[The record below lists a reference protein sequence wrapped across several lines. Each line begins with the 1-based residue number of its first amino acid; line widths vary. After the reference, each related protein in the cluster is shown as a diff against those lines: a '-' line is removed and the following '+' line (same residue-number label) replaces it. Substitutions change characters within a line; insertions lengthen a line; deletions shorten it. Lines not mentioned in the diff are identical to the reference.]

1 MEELIKKL
9 KQKLSKVESERL
21 LNYIAKDYTTF
32 VGEDTDL
39 AESSDLISK
48 TGLDSPDKQLPYL
61 VGLLMSTDYIADNFT
76 DSHTAL
82 KHYEKIEENNIEKR
96 IEQYKNEEKEIQNY
110 VEEIK
115 ELYSMIPKITYKY
128 MNSFFDVP
136 TDTIDN
142 EWIKKREVCLPVFLA
157 YFNMGG
163 MRYAEQLEERIK
175 EWFSP
180 FDDIIKERFGF
191 NINNLLDLYQYTID
205 NLKIKYKK
213 MKDCM
218 NYVENLR
225 LEALKV
231 ADESNNYDKF
241 MEKIQEQ
248 RDNDETKKISETF
261 NNLINNYYC
270 INKSELVCKFGNNIA
285 ESLLKQFALDRK
297 EREYKYYTEENPF
310 SLRPLCMLDD
320 DRYFI
325 IHPKFVLEAIF
336 LSLKREMEV
345 LHKNKIVDFYK
356 VRGDKTEEKV
366 CDLLTDFF
374 GRDNIKVYQ
383 SVCEQRGTNEHDLM
397 IIYKDKILIIEIKS
411 SNIREPMRN
420 PDKGFIKI
428 KDSFKSKEG
437 IGGAYNQAVRL
448 EKYIKSKEEVTLYNK
463 MYTPFKLKYSE
474 YSKVYKVIITAENFG
489 LLGVNNSL
497 LLDKD
502 ETGYAWCCN
511 IYDLETLLDSFKYLG
526 KTAEDFIKY
535 IEDRILLHERIF
547 SFDELDI
554 AEVYLNKGKL
564 KDTKANKLWFMNN
577 HENLFDK
584 IYFEKQG
591 IPYKYNINTTM
602 KNKSKVGRNDPCPCG
617 SGKKFKKCCG
627 KN

>member
-231 ADESNNYDKF
+231 VDESNDYDKF

-356 VRGDKTEEKV
+356 VR
-366 CDLLTDFF
+366 
-374 GRDNIKVYQ
+374 
-383 SVCEQRGTNEHDLM
+383 
-397 IIYKDKILIIEIKS
+397 
-411 SNIREPMRN
+411 
-420 PDKGFIKI
+420 
-428 KDSFKSKEG
+428 
-437 IGGAYNQAVRL
+437 
-448 EKYIKSKEEVTLYNK
+448 
-463 MYTPFKLKYSE
+463 
-474 YSKVYKVIITAENFG
+474 
-489 LLGVNNSL
+489 
-497 LLDKD
+497 
-502 ETGYAWCCN
+502 
-511 IYDLETLLDSFKYLG
+511 
-526 KTAEDFIKY
+526 
-535 IEDRILLHERIF
+535 
-547 SFDELDI
+547 
-554 AEVYLNKGKL
+554 
-564 KDTKANKLWFMNN
+564 
-577 HENLFDK
+577 
-584 IYFEKQG
+584 
-591 IPYKYNINTTM
+591 
-602 KNKSKVGRNDPCPCG
+602 
-617 SGKKFKKCCG
+617 
-627 KN
+627 